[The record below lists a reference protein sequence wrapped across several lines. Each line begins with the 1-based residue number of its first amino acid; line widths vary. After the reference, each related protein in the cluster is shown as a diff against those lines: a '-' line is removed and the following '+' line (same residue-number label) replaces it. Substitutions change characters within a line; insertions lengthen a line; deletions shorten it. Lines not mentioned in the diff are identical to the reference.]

1 MYGRF
6 YNPGM
11 YDGSRFYSSLNSEF
25 SRLTIALVVGGIIGL
40 GVGIWGGYKLAK
52 NNEQRVEVNQ
62 LRQTANSEKNHYR
75 IMKGLDSELYI
86 VPIDSVIEIEERDLL
101 DSKFHL
107 IMGDRKNGS

>member
-1 MYGRF
+1 MKDKILKIVLF
-6 YNPGM
+6 PFAM
-11 YDGSRFYSSLNSEF
+11 IAILF
-25 SRLTIALVVGGIIGL
+25 IAIICALVGIDSIFP
-40 GVGIWGGYKLAK
+40 K